1 MATAEPTFQEVLNAL
16 KREYQTL
23 VNDVESHPASYVEQ
37 DSFCSEWKNYQV
49 ISHLGSGAEIFQRTL
64 ESALDGKEALTPE
77 GRQAIWGYFDGLA
90 PSEVYPQFKD
100 RVGKLIAYLE
110 ALPESKHNEIVPTFA
125 GNLPLPRA
133 LLTRLNE
140 MALHVWD
147 ILVKQNPQAKLN
159 DDSAALLLPM
169 VVDRLP
175 NRAKREGLDEL
186 HGRPIGFDISGPAGR
201 QFRLKPGGEQASVED
216 GLPTNPLFTVKMSS
230 EAFQRM
236 VSGREPIDK
245 AVTAGTAQV
254 SGDTGSMA
262 AYPALN
268 KIFPGY

>member
-1 MATAEPTFQEVLNAL
+1 MPNAEPSFQEVLTAL
-16 KREYQTL
+16 KREDQSL
-23 VNDVESHPASYVEQ
+23 RQEVDSQPSSYVEQ

-49 ISHLGSGAEIFQRTL
+49 ISHLGSGAEIFQHSL
-64 ESALDGKEALTPE
+64 EAALDGKEALTPE

-90 PSEVYPQFKD
+90 PQEVYPQYKD

-110 ALPESKHNEIVPTFA
+110 ALPESKQNEIVPTFA
-125 GNLPLPRA
+125 GNLPLPKA
-133 LLTRLNE
+133 VLMRLNE

-147 ILVKQNPQAKLN
+147 LQVKRDPSTKL
-159 DDSAALLLPM
+159 DDKAAALLLPM

-186 HGRPIGFDISGPAGR
+186 RGRRVGFDISGAASS
-201 QFRLKPGGEQASVED
+201 QFTLTPGTEQASVEQ
-216 GLPTNPLFTVKMSS
+216 GLPANALFTVKMSA
-230 EAFQRM
+230 EAFERL

-254 SGDTGSMA
+254 SGDTSSMTS
-262 AYPALN
+262 LN
-268 KIFPGY
+268 KIFSGY

>member
-1 MATAEPTFQEVLNAL
+1 MPNAEPTFQEVLAAL
-16 KREYQTL
+16 KHEDQALRQE
-23 VNDVESHPASYVEQ
+23 VESQSAAYAEQ
-37 DSFCSEWKNYQV
+37 DSFCSAWKNYQV
-49 ISHLGSGAEIFQRTL
+49 ISHLASGAEIFQRTL

-90 PSEVYPQFKD
+90 PQEVYPQYKD
-100 RVGKLIAYLE
+100 RVGKLIAYLD

-147 ILVKQNPQAKLN
+147 LRVKRDASARL
-159 DDSAALLLPM
+159 DDKAAELLLPM

-186 HGRPIGFDISGPAGR
+186 RGRPIGFDISGPTST
-201 QFRLKPGGEQASVED
+201 QFTLNPGTEQATVEE
-216 GLPTNPLFTVKMSS
+216 GLPGNALFSVKMSA
-230 EAFQRM
+230 EAFQRL
-236 VSGREPIDK
+236 VAGREPIDK
-245 AVTAGTAQV
+245 AVTAGSAQV
-254 SGDTGSMA
+254 SGDTSSMTS
-262 AYPALN
+262 LTR
-268 KIFPGY
+268 IFPGY